1 MPVLFDPSL
10 LTVAKAQ
17 IKSAT
22 TALSGSIRITL
33 PEYPENL
40 KGFRM
45 DMPFHLA
52 RAYIKREKSG
62 DYLMPRHSEII
73 MYDGN
78 PVGFEAFPYSAYK
91 SSPWNEVQ
99 ETIAKWQSRT
109 RRALNN
115 CIIPYLEDQDLLKWY
130 IDGYVIY
137 GLPDKEDWEA
147 DSIPLNS
154 TGTFRR
160 MRVPVFK
167 LSEIAEGDTPIHN
180 AANLMVERD
189 CLIYKAPDNEMYIT
203 PPLWTN
209 LGQVGSKKLDS
220 TSTNTI
226 DTELFD
232 YIDDQLH
239 VNIAFALDVAERITT
254 LFGYEKAEPLQL
266 PELMLEYQTVNLKR
280 LPAAVKAT
288 APCGI
293 QFTHVL
299 SWLFGI
305 FKDPDCLNDMLTF
318 RAILKTL
325 TTRGLQVGDVMA
337 DSEIYQDGYTGKDIT
352 VMSFDEMESIRIGG
366 DLRLPNV
373 A

>member
-1 MPVLFDPSL
+1 MPVLFDPTL
-10 LTVAKAQ
+10 LSFSKCSIKAT
-17 IKSAT
+17 S
-22 TALSGSIRITL
+22 TALGGSIRIIL
-33 PEYPENL
+33 PEHPENV

-62 DYLMPRHSEII
+62 EYLMPRHSEII

-78 PVGFEAFPYSAYK
+78 PVAFEAFPYSAYK

-99 ETIAKWQSRT
+99 ETISKWSSRT

-115 CIIPYLEDQDLLKWY
+115 SIIPHLEDQDLLKWY

-167 LSEIAEGDTPIHN
+167 LSEIADGDTVITDPLK
-180 AANLMVERD
+180 LMVERD
-189 CLIYKAPDNEMYIT
+189 CLIYKAPDNNLYIT

-254 LFGYEKAEPLQL
+254 LFGYETAEPLQL

-305 FKDPDCLNDMLTF
+305 FKDPDSLKDMLTF
-318 RAILKTL
+318 RAILKLL
-325 TTRGLQVGDVMA
+325 TGKGLQVGDVMA
-337 DSEIYQDGYTGKDIT
+337 DSEIYQDGFTKKDIQ
-352 VMSFDEMESIRIGG
+352 VMSFEQMEEIRIGG
-366 DLRLPNV
+366 NFLEQV